1 MEITDSSARL
11 RELIHQ
17 FIQQRL
23 ADKLD
28 KLKPEEADKQQK
40 LLEEYQ
46 PAAWLDS
53 AANRVS
59 QIQLAT
65 HILKPIHP
73 DARGSN
79 FYVRAEQDEAAG
91 LVSSRGLR
99 VVAEDVVGNAA
110 ALDVYKLLCLECD
123 GETLLARVLRG
134 DSAVICALSDDPQQG
149 AALCAAFAGIVNGR
163 GEAASH
169 TLARQVYFPLEDGSY
184 HLLSPL
190 FPTSLIHRLQSQLR
204 EERFGDAAQAARD
217 ARRKEEAWHEGY
229 CEYPNLAIQKFG
241 GTKPQNISQLNSVR
255 YGENWLL
262 AAFPPLWQ
270 SAQGVR
276 PPFGAGSVFA
286 DVLGRRREVR
296 ALIGELQHF
305 LKNNAERNNRHIR
318 AQRATLVGLV
328 CAEALNYAA
337 KLHELTPGWSLD
349 ARCTLPPEQC
359 RWLDPDAE
367 HPALPDWQDDVCQQ
381 FAAWF
386 NAQLRDKTLVLNED
400 EATQWASDFADEM
413 RSFMEGL

>member
-1 MEITDSSARL
+1 MEITDLSARL

-46 PAAWLDS
+46 PAAWLES

-65 HILKPIHP
+65 HILKPVHP

-79 FYVRAEQDEAAG
+79 LFVQAQQDEAAG
-91 LVSSRGLR
+91 LVSSRVLQT
-99 VVAEDVVGNAA
+99 VVEDVVGNAA

-134 DSAVICALSDDPQQG
+134 DMALIDAFSDDPQQG
-149 AALCAAFAGIVNGR
+149 AALCAAFAGIVHGR
-163 GEAASH
+163 GEVASH

-190 FPTSLIHRLQSQLR
+190 FPTSLIHRLQTQLR
-204 EERFGDAAQAARD
+204 NERFGDAAQAARE
-217 ARRKEEAWHEGY
+217 ARRKDEPWHEGY